1 MNKKIL
7 WGLSLLNN
15 EEKSAALK
23 QLNND
28 AGSKNPE
35 SLVIH
40 KRDFFGYIPHHYY
53 NEPLKLFYRV
63 IDELPIPSITSSAS
77 EEALLFAN
85 LESAESALSALK
97 NCECGYCDFHRD
109 LDTQTLCVFSPCSSL
124 DSTVEKIVS
133 ALSDYPILEEDSLFS
148 CEFCNELAMVKHD
161 QHFPYCCSYCEQQA
175 EEGEDE

>member
-1 MNKKIL
+1 MNNKIL

-15 EEKSAALK
+15 EEKIIALK
-23 QLNND
+23 QL
-28 AGSKNPE
+28 SKDCVSKTPE

-40 KRDFFGYIPHHYY
+40 KRELFGLIPHHYY

-63 IDELPIPSITSSAS
+63 IDELPIPCTSSAS

-109 LDTQTLCVFSPCSSL
+109 SFTHTLSVFSPCGSL
-124 DSTVEKIVS
+124 DSTIEDIEA

-148 CEFCNELAMVKHD
+148 CESCGELQMIKHD
-161 QHFPYCCSYCEQQA
+161 QYFPYCCSYCEQQA